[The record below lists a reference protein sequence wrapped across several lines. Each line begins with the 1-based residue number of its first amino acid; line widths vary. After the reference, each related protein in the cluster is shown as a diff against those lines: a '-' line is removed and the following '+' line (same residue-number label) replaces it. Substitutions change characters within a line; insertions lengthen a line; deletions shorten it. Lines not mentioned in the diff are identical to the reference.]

1 MFRKVVKR
9 MTFIHTFL
17 IKLTNLIQIR
27 LTPDPKTVDFAILQ
41 DMTYSDVSNRSNIL
55 DLRSDNKFLLM
66 EIVKTLFQPI
76 DFHSYLIFIFG
87 IFDLFF
93 ILLFLFKIPYES
105 CFKVELFLHS
115 SNKSLEKFVLIY
127 NFFGILIN
135 FNTKLL
141 SKGKTESSHLKIIKT
156 YLKSTFVIDFLGFL
170 GIFMHLQIDLME
182 NSSYLSLIY
191 FAKILCLEKL
201 INNVEANFS
210 FGKKYSRIY
219 STIVWMLQF
228 WSTIHFLCCIW
239 YAFETNNYSNSDIF
253 IQSNLEFNDPFFK
266 YLFFLYFV
274 NSNVNLFG
282 GSILGVVPRR
292 SGEMFWI
299 LGLNF
304 LSLGFLVF
312 LYKTI
317 FVKNYHKELLTI
329 HKFMKRKNISQN
341 LQRKIDNYLQY
352 FYEKDQKT
360 VSPAIIINKM
370 GDTLKKQLFIES
382 YLPIL
387 KTIPFFHRN
396 FTPSTLKKLSTLII
410 ERTFQPGE
418 LIIPESGDHPNFYY
432 ILKGEVDVCF
442 SNGNPEKSIKKLQK
456 GDSFGELSLLCQHH
470 DKFTIKSYHNSCLLL
485 INSEAFMMVIK
496 ENQRDYEI
504 FCNLRDEI
512 ALYGDYS
519 NLYKQCFFCRSQTHT
534 LGNCPMVQYHPSTTR
549 IISTSYYKDKLS
561 RRMFSRKPPKLR
573 RMNALKNYI
582 RIADTALHYHSNYS
596 LELNTNGSRKKSIST
611 SAPPIQRGRK
621 RGGGLEDK
629 KESIFNTMTNN
640 ILAEEK
646 EKASVNNTS
655 ESSYTQKKHTIEGNT
670 QFQNAPFASSD
681 TVSISFR
688 NPTDTLSNKLF
699 SIINENRM
707 IYHNIYTDKSIS
719 SSIPGLEH
727 SNERASKSSDFKNI
741 DFNKLKKKNPF
752 ESTAAHF
759 FDKQPISSFSFE
771 EVKVWPRYF
780 PRNNVVNII
789 KTINKEA
796 EKKTSLLLMSSSKK
810 IKEKEGKEKE
820 KEVTINKSKNSMNS
834 SKINPKKSSRESLL
848 KNNKKKKILKKSR
861 TDTDSEI
868 TSNQYERNKTVFEKI
883 KTFFLS

>member
-9 MTFIHTFL
+9 MMFIHTFL
-17 IKLTNLIQIR
+17 IKLTNIIQIR

-41 DMTYSDVSNRSNIL
+41 DIAYSDVSNRTSKI
-55 DLRSDNKFLLM
+55 DLPLNNKVLLM

-76 DFHSYLIFIFG
+76 DFHSTLLFIFG
-87 IFDLFF
+87 VFDLLF
-93 ILLFLFKIPYES
+93 IFLFLFKIPYES
-105 CFKVELFLHS
+105 CFKVELFDHS
-115 SNKSLEKFVLIY
+115 ANKNLEKFVLIFS
-127 NFFGILIN
+127 FFGILIN
-135 FNTKLL
+135 FNTKYL

-156 YLKSTFVIDFLGFL
+156 YLKSTFIIDFLGFL
-170 GIFMHLQIDLME
+170 GVFLHLEIDLMKDF
-182 NSSYLSLIY
+182 SYWSLIY
-191 FAKILCLEKL
+191 FAKVFSLEKL
-201 INNVEANFS
+201 VNNVEANFS

-228 WSTIHFLCCIW
+228 WSTIHFLSCIW
-239 YAFETNNYSNSDIF
+239 YAFESNHYSNSDIL
-253 IQSNLEFNDPFFK
+253 IQSNLEFNDSFFK
-266 YLFFLYFV
+266 YLVCLYFV

-304 LSLGFLVF
+304 FSLGFLVY
-312 LYKTI
+312 LYKTV
-317 FVKNYHKELLTI
+317 FVENYRKELLTI
-329 HKFMKRKNISQN
+329 HKFMKRKKISPN

-387 KTIPFFHRN
+387 KSIPFFHRN

-418 LIIPESGDHPNFYY
+418 LITPESAETKNFYY

-456 GDSFGELSLLCQHH
+456 GDSFGELSLFCQHP
-470 DKFTIKSYHNSCLLL
+470 DKFTIKSYHNSCLLM
-485 INSEAFMMVIK
+485 INSEAFMTVIK

-512 ALYGDYS
+512 ALYGNYS
-519 NLYKQCFFCRSQTHT
+519 NLYKACFFCRSQAHT
-534 LGNCPMVQYHPSTTR
+534 LGNCPTFQYYPSTAR

-561 RRMFSRKPPKLR
+561 RRLFSRKPPKLR
-573 RMNALKNYI
+573 RMNALKNYV
-582 RIADTALHYHSNYS
+582 RIADTALQYHSNYS
-596 LELNTNGSRKKSIST
+596 LELNTNCSRKKSIST

-629 KESIFNTMTNN
+629 KESIFNTVTNN
-640 ILAEEK
+640 IDERDRV
-646 EKASVNNTS
+646 SVNNTS
-655 ESSYTQKKHTIEGNT
+655 ESSYTQKKHTTEANLGMQI
-670 QFQNAPFASSD
+670 QNAPFASSD
-681 TVSISFR
+681 TVSVSFR
-688 NPTDTLSNKLF
+688 NPTDTLSHKLF

-759 FDKQPISSFSFE
+759 FDKQPVSSFSFE
-771 EVKVWPRYF
+771 EVKIWPRYF

-789 KTINKEA
+789 KNINKEA
-796 EKKTSLLLMSSSKK
+796 GKKTSFFLSNSSKK
-810 IKEKEGKEKE
+810 IKEKEEKE
-820 KEVTINKSKNSMNS
+820 KEAANNKSKNSMTS
-834 SKINPKKSSRESLL
+834 SKINPKKSSTESLL
-848 KNNKKKKILKKSR
+848 KKKKIFKKSR
-861 TDTDSEI
+861 TETDPEI
-868 TSNQYERNKTVFEKI
+868 VINQYERNKTVFERI
-883 KTFFLS
+883 KTFFNRDS